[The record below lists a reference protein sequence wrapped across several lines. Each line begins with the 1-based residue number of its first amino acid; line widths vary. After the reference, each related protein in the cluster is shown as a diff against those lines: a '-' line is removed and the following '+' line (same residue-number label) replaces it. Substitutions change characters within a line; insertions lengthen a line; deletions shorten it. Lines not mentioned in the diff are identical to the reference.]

1 MLDYG
6 SVCREQLTRAC
17 KMSQERHKASQTTMR
32 KWADKDAKSRKF
44 QPGDE
49 VNMNREDRNVLRMK
63 ERERRN
69 QGIQQNE
76 EPFPGNSPLFAEPYK
91 VQGRTEDKLSS
102 RIQSMLGNY
111 DEMKDYIGDKSLQKL
126 IDIPKGTVPATTDE
140 KPDQAFFGEQ
150 RHGTSHQSSKWT
162 PVGPATSGPSTSS
175 QSQKRS
181 SSGLQSSH
189 GSSQRLSGSSGS
201 SSSQRHDRDSYSSN
215 RKRSG
220 QHGSE
225 HSKSHSVSPAKP
237 PAVSSSLS
245 SSHSRSQGS
254 DHHSKE
260 RHRSKSPR
268 DLDATWDSPSRV
280 HTFPASGQHSSQSFT
295 PALMSKPNSMLQKPT
310 AYVRPM
316 DGQDQA
322 PNESL
327 EPKIPSEHY
336 GNQSHGSSL
345 AEMKSGNKV
354 HLSKLK
360 IPSQQVESSVSG
372 DASCVDEILKEM
384 THSWPPPLTAI
395 HTPCKA
401 EPSKFP
407 FPTKESQHV
416 NYSVPGQ
423 KRYNATSK
431 STSSHQAKCSET
443 DQTASRM
450 LEDDLKLSSSED
462 SDADQ
467 DLGKPP
473 ARATLEGSELSQ
485 QNNESME
492 PPRADS
498 SSHSGSE
505 SSSGSDTESESS
517 SSDSEANEPSC
528 ISPEPEP
535 PPSSKWQL
543 DNWLNKVNS
552 HKVSPASSVDSHIQ
566 SSQSHGYKKEN
577 RDQSVTYED
586 PSESKDTTTATPGR
600 DSRNAQKGSETRGR
614 QKSPAQSDGNTQRK
628 TVGKKQPKKAERPA
642 VTEEPRGGLKVES
655 EPTSDRATPIPANRH
670 KAATK
675 GSRKPSTKRESKSS
689 TRATIEK
696 RKHKSASKT
705 PQKSR
710 EYVETDSSSSDSEQS
725 ETLPPASQTPKYSEN
740 NRTPVHKSSIDGED
754 IFYRP
759 RVFSPMEEKELLS
772 PLSDVDDKYRN
783 ITSLIVR
790 IDLSLLSRK
799 PESPRK
805 ETEQPKVDKEISLER
820 RMRDTP
826 KQSTEKKSNK
836 GKRKHKNDGE
846 NESCEN
852 KRPKAEERSNSN
864 HKPSSSK
871 DSSKPTA
878 EREKVPLSSP
888 SSSAAQKTPKTEHK
902 HQSRRR
908 TVNQTSTSK
917 NNISNTKQNSSSNNS
932 SKSNSSSS
940 KHKKTE
946 EKSST
951 RPKENRS
958 QEKNPVSSLNPL
970 QSSMPSGDGLKSRR
984 PKLNFDDRLHSADHY
999 LQEAK
1004 KLKHNADA
1012 LSDRFE
1018 KAVYYLDAVVS
1029 FIECGNALERN
1040 SQEAKS
1046 PFPMYAET
1054 VELIKYTMKLK
1065 NHMAPDATAADK
1077 KLAVLCFRCQSL
1089 LYMRL
1094 FKLKKDSAL
1103 KYSKTLTEH
1112 LKNSYN
1118 SAQAQSPGVGS
1129 KAAGT
1134 PSPVSPKLSPGN
1146 TGSYSSGSNTSS
1158 SSSSASVTI
1167 PQRIHQMAA
1176 SYVQVTSNFLY
1187 ATEVWDQADQLG
1199 KENKDFF
1206 VELDKVMHPLV
1217 FSSSSMTDLVRYTRQ
1232 GLQWLRL
1239 DANLLP

>member
-1 MLDYG
+1 M
-6 SVCREQLTRAC
+6 
-17 KMSQERHKASQTTMR
+17 ASQT
-32 KWADKDAKSRKF
+32 
-44 QPGDE
+44 G
-49 VNMNREDRNVLRMK
+49 NMNREDRNVLRMK

-69 QGIQQNE
+69 QGIQNE
-76 EPFPGNSPLFAEPYK
+76 ETFAGNSPLFAEPYK

-111 DEMKDYIGDKSLQKL
+111 DEMKDLIGDKSLQKL
-126 IDIPKGTVPATTDE
+126 IGIPKGTVPSTTDE
-140 KPDQAFFGEQ
+140 KPDQPFFGEQ

-162 PVGPATSGPSTSS
+162 PVGPATSAPGTSS

-189 GSSQRLSGSSGS
+189 GSSQRLSGGSSNTGS
-201 SSSQRHDRDSYSSN
+201 SSSQRHDRDSYSS

-245 SSHSRSQGS
+245 SNHSRSQGS

-407 FPTKESQHV
+407 FPTK
-416 NYSVPGQ
+416 
-423 KRYNATSK
+423 
-431 STSSHQAKCSET
+431 
-443 DQTASRM
+443 DM
-450 LEDDLKLSSSED
+450 
-462 SDADQ
+462 
-467 DLGKPP
+467 GKAP
-473 ARATLEGSELSQ
+473 ARATLEGSTELSQ
-485 QNNESME
+485 QSNEVME

-505 SSSGSDTESESS
+505 SSSGSDSESESS

-586 PSESKDTTTATPGR
+586 PGGSKDVSTATPGR

-614 QKSPAQSDGNTQRK
+614 QKSPAQSDGNAQRK

-689 TRATIEK
+689 TRTTVDK
-696 RKHKSASKT
+696 RKHPKSANKT

-740 NRTPVHKSSIDGED
+740 NRTPVHKSSVDGED
-754 IFYRP
+754 SFFRQ
-759 RVFSPMEEKELLS
+759 RLFSPMEEKELLS

-799 PESPRK
+799 PESPHK
-805 ETEQPKVDKEISLER
+805 ETEQPKVDKEISLDR
-820 RMRDTP
+820 HMRDTP

-864 HKPSSSK
+864 HKLSSSK
-871 DSSKPTA
+871 DSSKSTA

-888 SSSAAQKTPKTEHK
+888 SASAAQKTSKTEHK

-917 NNISNTKQNSSSNNS
+917 SNTGNTKQNNSSSNSNKS
-932 SKSNSSSS
+932 SSSSS
-940 KHKKTE
+940 KHKKAE
-946 EKSST
+946 EKTSL
-951 RPKENRS
+951 RPKENRL
-958 QEKNPVSSLNPL
+958 QEKNPVNSLNPL
-970 QSSMPSGDGLKSRR
+970 QSSTPSGDGLKSRR
-984 PKLNFDDRLHSADHY
+984 PKLSFDERLHSADHY

-1077 KLAVLCFRCQSL
+1077 KLAVLCLRCQSL

-1232 GLQWLRL
+1232 GLHWLRL

>member
-1 MLDYG
+1 
-6 SVCREQLTRAC
+6 
-17 KMSQERHKASQTTMR
+17 
-32 KWADKDAKSRKF
+32 
-44 QPGDE
+44 
-49 VNMNREDRNVLRMK
+49 MNREDRNVLRMK

-76 EPFPGNSPLFAEPYK
+76 ETFPGNSPLFAEPYK

-111 DEMKDYIGDKSLQKL
+111 DEMKDYIGDRPIQKF
-126 IDIPKGTVPATTDE
+126 IDIPKGTVSSTTDE
-140 KPDQAFFGEQ
+140 KSDQAFFAEQ
-150 RHGTSHQSSKWT
+150 RHSASHQSSKWT
-162 PVGPATSGPSTSS
+162 PVGPATSAPSTSS

-181 SSGLQSSH
+181 SSGLPSSH
-189 GSSQRLSGSSGS
+189 GSGQRHGGSSSSTGS
-201 SSSQRHDRDSYSSN
+201 GSSQRHDRDSNSSS

-268 DLDATWDSPSRV
+268 DLDAGTWDSPSRV
-280 HTFPASGQHSSQSFT
+280 HTFPASGQHTSQSFT
-295 PALMSKPNSMLQKPT
+295 PALMSKPSSMIQKPT

-322 PNESL
+322 PNESV

-336 GNQSHGSSL
+336 GSQPHGSSL

-354 HLSKLK
+354 LLSKLK
-360 IPSQQVESSVSG
+360 IPSQSVESSVSG

-416 NYSVPGQ
+416 NYSVQGQ
-423 KRYNATSK
+423 KRYNSAPK
-431 STSSHQAKCSET
+431 STSSHPQTKCPES
-443 DQTASRM
+443 DQTPSGV
-450 LEDDLKLSSSED
+450 LEEDLKLSSSED

-467 DLGKPP
+467 DLGKQP
-473 ARATLEGSELSQ
+473 AKVTPEGSEPAQ
-485 QNNESME
+485 QNNECLE

-505 SSSGSDTESESS
+505 SSSGSDSESESS
-517 SSDSEANEPSC
+517 SSDSEANEPACVSPD
-528 ISPEPEP
+528 PEPQ
-535 PPSSKWQL
+535 PSSKWQL
-543 DNWLNKVNS
+543 DNWLNKVSS

-566 SSQSHGYKKEN
+566 SSQGRSYKKES
-577 RDQSVTYED
+577 RDQGAAYED
-586 PSESKDTTTATPGR
+586 PGGSKEVTAVTPGR
-600 DSRNAQKGSETRGR
+600 ESRNAQKGSETRGR
-614 QKSPAQSDGNTQRK
+614 QKSPAQSDGSTQRK
-628 TVGKKQPKKAERPA
+628 TVGKKQPKKAERPT

-655 EPTSDRATPIPANRH
+655 EPTSNRATLNPANHH

-689 TRATIEK
+689 ARAMTE
-696 RKHKSASKT
+696 RKHKIVTKT
-705 PQKSR
+705 PQKSK
-710 EYVETDSSSSDSEQS
+710 EHVQTDLSSSDSEQS

-740 NRTPVHKSSIDGED
+740 NRTPVHKPSIDGED
-754 IFYRP
+754 TIFQQRL
-759 RVFSPMEEKELLS
+759 FSPMEEKELLS

-799 PESPRK
+799 PVSPHK
-805 ETEQPKVDKEISLER
+805 ETKQPQMDKETSSDK
-820 RMRDTP
+820 RMHDTP
-826 KQSTEKKSNK
+826 KQSAEKKSNK
-836 GKRKHKNDGE
+836 GKRKHKNDAE
-846 NESCEN
+846 NENSDS
-852 KRPKAEERSNSN
+852 KKSKMEERTNSN
-864 HKPSSSK
+864 HKPSISK
-871 DSSKPTA
+871 EGSSKPVG
-878 EREKVPLSSP
+878 EREKLPPSSP
-888 SSSAAQKTPKTEHK
+888 SASVGQKTPKTEHK
-902 HQSRRR
+902 HPSRRR
-908 TVNQTSTSK
+908 TANPTSTSK
-917 NNISNTKQNSSSNNS
+917 SKNGNPKQTSSSSNS

-940 KHKKTE
+940 KHKKTDD
-946 EKSST
+946 KTFSH
-951 RPKENRS
+951 PKENRS
-958 QEKNPVSSLNPL
+958 QEKIQVSSSSAL
-970 QSSMPSGDGLKSRR
+970 QSSAPSGDGLKSRR
-984 PKLNFDDRLHSADHY
+984 PKLSFDDRLHSADHY

-1040 SQEAKS
+1040 SQKAKS

-1065 NHMAPDATAADK
+1065 NHIAPDATAADK
-1077 KLAVLCFRCQSL
+1077 KLAVLCLRCQSL
-1089 LYMRL
+1089 LCMRL

-1146 TGSYSSGSNTSS
+1146 TGTYSSGSSTSS

-1176 SYVQVTSNFLY
+1176 SYVQVTSNFLF

-1206 VELDKVMHPLV
+1206 VELDKAMHPLV
-1217 FSSSSMTDLVRYTRQ
+1217 FNSSSMTDLVRYSRQ
-1232 GLQWLRL
+1232 GLHWLRL